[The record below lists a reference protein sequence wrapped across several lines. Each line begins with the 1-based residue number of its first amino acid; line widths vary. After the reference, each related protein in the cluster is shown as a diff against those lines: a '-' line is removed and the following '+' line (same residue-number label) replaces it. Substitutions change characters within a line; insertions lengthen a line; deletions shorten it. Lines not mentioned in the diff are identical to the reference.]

1 MLVILYHFKET
12 NIYMRQIAFLLLFLF
27 SINKVHSQYKETIA
41 QTKWVDSVYN
51 SLNFEEKVGQL
62 FMVAA
67 YSNKK
72 EDHAQDLEKLIT
84 KYKIG
89 GLIFFQGGPVR
100 QAQLTNRFQSK
111 SKTPML
117 IGNDAEW
124 GFSMRLDSTV
134 KYPWNMTLGAIQDN
148 KLIEKIGAQMAKQ
161 SKRLGVHFTFG
172 PVVDINTNPNN
183 PIIGNRS
190 FGEVKE
196 NVTQKAL
203 AYMKGLQDNGV
214 FATAKHFPGHGDT
227 ETDSH
232 HTLPIVKF
240 ERDRLNEVELYPYK
254 ELIKNGLAS
263 IMVAHLNVPSLEARV
278 GYPTSLSYSVVTDIL
293 KNELKFEGLIFTD
306 ALNMKGASNFKQPG
320 DIDLEAFLA
329 GNDVLLFAENVPK
342 AVEKFKEAFDLKMF
356 TEERLAYS
364 VKKILNYKYIAG
376 LNQYKPIDLNHLYE
390 DMNAIEYEALN
401 YQLYE
406 NAITVLKNEDKLIPI
421 KKLEKEKIAYVKL
434 GDGPND
440 VFLNKIK
447 DYAEV
452 IEINSFNLDTAL
464 LDLECFTKVIIGYH
478 KPDGAWRKNEL
489 TFKEINWIDKISK
502 EKETIL
508 AFFTKPYSLLKIPNF
523 DHTETVIQAYQNTDI
538 AQTVTAEII
547 FGAKESK
554 GKLPVTI
561 KDNFH
566 VNQGIETHKMDRLG
580 FTVPENVGMNSKKLA
595 KIDSIANYAIKQKA
609 APGMQILVARKGQ
622 IVYRKSFGYQKYDS
636 IQKVKDSDI
645 YDVASLTKVL
655 ATLPMVMKQYDR
667 KKITFDTHLCQMLP
681 VFENSNKADVT
692 VLDML
697 THQARFQAWIPF
709 YKATLD
715 SLKRPDSL
723 YYRYA
728 YSEDFPVKV
737 ANNLYLKKDYNDK
750 IMKLIADSPL
760 LDKKQYK
767 YSDFSFIILKE
778 YLEHTTNK
786 KLDNLVQDNFYKY
799 LGASTMT
806 YNPLQKFELTRI
818 APTEEDNYFRYQ
830 TIQGYVHDMAAAM
843 QGGVSGHA
851 GLFSSSI
858 DVAKMMQMYLQKGHY
873 GEHEFFSEKTFND
886 FNKCYFCKEGNR
898 RGVGFDKP
906 QLGSEGPTCGCVS
919 MTSFGHT
926 GFTGTMAWADPDKE
940 IVYVFL
946 SNRTYPNAEPNKLSK
961 LNIRE
966 KIQEIIYES
975 IIE

>member
-1 MLVILYHFKET
+1 
-12 NIYMRQIAFLLLFLF
+12 MRPFIFILLLFLTYNF
-27 SINKVHSQYKETIA
+27 SFSQKIDVN
-41 QTKWVDSVYN
+41 QQQKWVDSLYN
-51 SLNFEEKVGQL
+51 TMTFEEKVGQL

-72 EDHAQDLEKLIT
+72 EDHVQDLDKLIA
-84 KYKIG
+84 KHKIG

-100 QAQLTNRFQSK
+100 QALLTNRFQAQSK
-111 SKTPML
+111 IPML

-148 KLIEKIGAQMAKQ
+148 KLIEKMGAQMAKQ

-190 FGEVKE
+190 FGEDKL
-196 NVTQKAL
+196 NVTAKAL
-203 AYMKGLQDNGV
+203 AYMKGLQDNGI

-227 ETDSH
+227 GTDSH
-232 HTLPIVKF
+232 HTLPVVPFDKQ
-240 ERDRLNEVELYPYK
+240 RLDSVELYPYK
-254 ELIKNGLAS
+254 ELIKNGLS
-263 IMVAHLNVPSLEARV
+263 SVMVAHLNVPSLESRE
-278 GYPTSLSYSVVTDIL
+278 GYPSSLSNKVVTDLL
-293 KNELKFEGLIFTD
+293 KNELQFDGLIFTD

-342 AVEKFKEAFDLKMF
+342 AIDKFKEAFQANLF
-356 TEERLAYS
+356 TEERLAHS
-364 VKKILNYKYIAG
+364 VKKILKYKYQVG
-376 LNQYKPIDLNHLYE
+376 LYKYKPVEIKNLYE
-390 DMNAIEYEALN
+390 DLNAIEYEALN

-406 NAITVLKNEDKLIPI
+406 NAITVLKNESKIIPL
-421 KKLEKEKIAYVKL
+421 KKLEREKIAYVKL
-434 GDGPND
+434 GDGSNET
-440 VFLNKIK
+440 FLAKLK
-447 DYAEV
+447 DYADV
-452 IEINSFNLDTAL
+452 TEINAFNLDTAL
-464 LDLECFTKVIIGYH
+464 LDLTDFTKVIVGYH

-523 DHTETVIQAYQNTDI
+523 DHTEAVIQAYQNTDI

-547 FGAKESK
+547 FGARVSK

-561 KDNFH
+561 KDNFE
-566 VNQGIETHKMDRLG
+566 VNQGLQTQKLDRLG
-580 FTVPENVGMNSKKLA
+580 FTVPENVGMDSKKLA
-595 KIDSIANYAIKQKA
+595 KIDSIATYAIKQKA
-609 APGMQILVARKGQ
+609 TPGMQILVARKGQ
-622 IVYRKSFGYQKYDS
+622 IIYRKSFGFQKYDS
-636 IQKVKDSDI
+636 IQKVKNTDI

-655 ATLPMVMKQYDR
+655 ATLPMVMKQYD
-667 KKITFDTHLCQMLP
+667 KKRISLDTHLCQMLP
-681 VFENSNKADVT
+681 LFENSNKADAT
-692 VLDML
+692 LLDML
-697 THQARFQAWIPF
+697 THQARFQPWIPF
-709 YKATLD
+709 YKNTLD
-715 SLKRPDSL
+715 SLKHPDSL
-723 YYRYA
+723 YYRMA
-728 YSEDFPVKV
+728 YSEEFPTKV
-737 ANNLYLKKDYNDK
+737 ANNLYLRKDYNT
-750 IMKLIADSPL
+750 IMLKMIADSPL

-778 YLEHTTNK
+778 YLERALDK
-786 KLDNLVQDNFYKY
+786 KLDVLVEEQFYKH
-799 LGASTMT
+799 LGATTMT
-806 YNPLQKFELTRI
+806 YNPLNKFESTRI
-818 APTEEDNYFRYQ
+818 APTEEDTYFRYQ

-843 QGGVSGHA
+843 RGGVSGHA
-851 GLFSSSI
+851 GLFSNSI
-858 DVAKMMQMYLQKGHY
+858 DVAKMMQLYLQKGKY
-873 GEHEFFSEKTFND
+873 GDQEFFSEKTFND
-886 FNKCYFCKEGNR
+886 FNKCYYCKDGNR

-906 QLGSEGPTCGCVS
+906 QLGKEGPTCGCVS

-926 GFTGTMAWADPDKE
+926 GFTGTMAWADPEKE

-966 KIQEIIYES
+966 QIQEIIYQS
-975 IIE
+975 ITE

>member
-1 MLVILYHFKET
+1 
-12 NIYMRQIAFLLLFLF
+12 MRSFSFILFLF
-27 SINKVHSQYKETIA
+27 LTYNFSFSQKIDSN
-41 QTKWVDSVYN
+41 QQKKWVDSLYN
-51 SLNFEEKVGQL
+51 SMTFEEKVGQL

-72 EDHAQDLEKLIT
+72 EDHAQDLDKLIA

-100 QAQLTNRFQSK
+100 QALLTNRFQAQSK
-111 SKTPML
+111 IPML

-148 KLIEKIGAQMAKQ
+148 KLIEKMGAQMAKQ

-190 FGEVKE
+190 FGEDKL
-196 NVTQKAL
+196 NVTAKAL
-203 AYMKGLQDNGV
+203 AYMKGLQDNGI

-227 ETDSH
+227 GTDSH
-232 HTLPIVKF
+232 HTLPVVPFDKQ
-240 ERDRLNEVELYPYK
+240 RLDTVELYPYK
-254 ELIKNGLAS
+254 ELIKNGLS
-263 IMVAHLNVPSLEARV
+263 SVMVAHLNVPSIESRE
-278 GYPTSLSYSVVTDIL
+278 GYPSSLSNKVVTDLL
-293 KNELKFEGLIFTD
+293 KNELQFDGLIFTD

-342 AVEKFKEAFDLKMF
+342 AIDKFKEAFQANLF

-364 VKKILNYKYIAG
+364 VKKILKYKYQVG
-376 LNQYKPIDLNHLYE
+376 LNQYKPVEIKNLYE
-390 DMNAIEYEALN
+390 DLNAIEYEALN

-406 NAITVLKNEDKLIPI
+406 NAITVLKNESRLIPL
-421 KKLEKEKIAYVKL
+421 KKLEREKIAYVKL
-434 GDGPND
+434 GDGSNEM
-440 VFLNKIK
+440 FLAKLK
-447 DYAEV
+447 DYADV
-452 IEINSFNLDTAL
+452 TEITAFNLDTAL
-464 LDLECFTKVIIGYH
+464 LDLTDFTKVIVGYH

-523 DHTETVIQAYQNTDI
+523 DHTEVVIQAYQNTDI

-547 FGAKESK
+547 FGARVAK

-561 KDNFH
+561 KDNFE
-566 VNQGIETHKMDRLG
+566 VNQGLPTQKLDRLG
-580 FTVPENVGMNSKKLA
+580 FTVPENVGMDSKKLA
-595 KIDSIANYAIKQKA
+595 KIDSIATYAIKQKA
-609 APGMQILVARKGQ
+609 TPGMQILVARKGQ
-622 IVYRKSFGYQKYDS
+622 IIYRKSFGFQKYDS
-636 IQKVKDSDI
+636 IQKVKNTDI

-655 ATLPMVMKQYDR
+655 ATLPMLMKQYD
-667 KKITFDTHLCQMLP
+667 KKRISLDTHLCQMLP
-681 VFENSNKADVT
+681 LFENSNKADAT
-692 VLDML
+692 LLDML

-709 YKATLD
+709 YKNTLD
-715 SLKRPDSL
+715 SLKHPDSL
-723 YYRYA
+723 YYRMA
-728 YSEDFPVKV
+728 YSEEFPTKV
-737 ANNLYLKKDYNDK
+737 ANNLYLRKDYNTVMLK
-750 IMKLIADSPL
+750 MIADSPL

-778 YLEHTTNK
+778 YLERALDK
-786 KLDNLVQDNFYKY
+786 KLDVLVEEQFYKH
-799 LGASTMT
+799 LGATTMT
-806 YNPLQKFELTRI
+806 YNPLNKFESTRI
-818 APTEEDNYFRYQ
+818 APTEEDTYFRYQ

-851 GLFSSSI
+851 GLFSNSI
-858 DVAKMMQMYLQKGHY
+858 DVAKMMQLYLQKGKY
-873 GEHEFFSEKTFND
+873 GDQEFFSEKTFND
-886 FNKCYFCKEGNR
+886 FNKCYYCKDGNR

-906 QLGSEGPTCGCVS
+906 QLGKEGPTCGCVS

-926 GFTGTMAWADPDKE
+926 GFTGTMAWADPEKE

-966 KIQEIIYES
+966 QIQEIIYQS
-975 IIE
+975 ITE

>member
-1 MLVILYHFKET
+1 MRHLAILFFIIIT
-12 NIYMRQIAFLLLFLF
+12 SNI
-27 SINKVHSQYKETIA
+27 SHSQYAESTA
-41 QTKWVDSVYN
+41 QMKWVDSVYN
-51 SLNFEEKVGQL
+51 KLNFEERVGQL

-67 YSNKK
+67 YSNKP
-72 EDHAQDLEKLIT
+72 ETHAKDLENLIT
-84 KYKIG
+84 KFKIG

-111 SKTPML
+111 SVTPML

-148 KLIEKIGAQMAKQ
+148 KLIEKMGAQMAKQ

-190 FGEVKE
+190 FGETKE

-227 ETDSH
+227 GTDSH
-232 HTLPIVKF
+232 HTLPVVLFDK
-240 ERDRLNEVELYPYK
+240 ERLDSVELYPYK
-254 ELIKNGLAS
+254 ELIKNGLS
-263 IMVAHLNVPSLEARV
+263 SVMVAHLSVPSLENRE
-278 GYPTSLSYSVVTDIL
+278 GYPSSLSNKVVTDLL

-342 AVEKFKEAFDLKMF
+342 AIEKFKEAFNSNLF

-364 VKKILNYKYIAG
+364 VKKILKYKYLAG
-376 LNQYKPIDLNHLYE
+376 LNNYKPIELKNLYE
-390 DMNAIEYEALN
+390 EMNAVEYEALN

-406 NAITVLKNEDKLIPI
+406 SAITVLKNEDKLIPI

-434 GDGPND
+434 GDGPNTN
-440 VFLNKIK
+440 FLNKLK
-447 DYAEV
+447 DYADV
-452 IEINSFNLDTAL
+452 TEITSFNLDTAL
-464 LDLECFTKVIIGYH
+464 LDLEKYSKVIIGYH

-523 DHTETVIQAYQNTDI
+523 NHTETIIQAYQNTDI
-538 AQTVTAEII
+538 AQTITAEII
-547 FGAKESK
+547 FGAKEAK
-554 GKLPVTI
+554 GKLPVSI
-561 KDNFH
+561 KETFL
-566 VNQGIETHKMDRLG
+566 VNHGVTTNKMDRLG
-580 FTVPENVGMNSKKLA
+580 YSIPENVGMDSKKLQ

-622 IVYRKSFGYQKYDS
+622 IIYRKSFGFQKFDS

-645 YDVASLTKVL
+645 YDVASLTKIL

-681 VFENSNKADVT
+681 VFENSNKEDVT

-715 SLKRPDSL
+715 SLNKPDSL

-728 YSEDFPVKV
+728 KSDEFPTKV
-737 ANNLYLKKDYNDK
+737 ANNLYLKKDYTETM
-750 IMKLIADSPL
+750 MKLIADSPL
-760 LDKKQYK
+760 LASKQYK

-778 YLEHTTNK
+778 YLEKVSGKTLD
-786 KLDNLVQDNFYKY
+786 KLVDDAYYKY

-806 YNPLQKFELTRI
+806 YNPLEKFELTRI

-830 TIQGYVHDMAAAM
+830 TVQGYVHDMAAAM

-851 GLFSSSI
+851 GLFSSAI

-873 GEHEFFSEKTFND
+873 GDHEFFTEKTFND

-898 RGVGFDKP
+898 RGLGFDKP
-906 QLGSEGPTCGCVS
+906 QLGNEGPTCGCVS
-919 MTSFGHT
+919 MKSFGHT

-966 KIQEIIYES
+966 KIQEIIYQS

>member
-1 MLVILYHFKET
+1 MT
-12 NIYMRQIAFLLLFLF
+12 
-27 SINKVHSQYKETIA
+27 
-41 QTKWVDSVYN
+41 
-51 SLNFEEKVGQL
+51 FEEKVGQL

-72 EDHAQDLEKLIT
+72 EDHAQDLDKLIA

-100 QAQLTNRFQSK
+100 QALLTNRFQAQSK
-111 SKTPML
+111 IPML

-148 KLIEKIGAQMAKQ
+148 KLIEKMGAQMAKQ

-190 FGEVKE
+190 FGEDKL
-196 NVTQKAL
+196 NVTAKAL
-203 AYMKGLQDNGV
+203 AYMKGLQDNGI

-227 ETDSH
+227 GTDSH
-232 HTLPIVKF
+232 HTLPVVPFDKQ
-240 ERDRLNEVELYPYK
+240 RLDSVELYPYK
-254 ELIKNGLAS
+254 ELIKNGLS
-263 IMVAHLNVPSLEARV
+263 SVMVAHLNVPSIESRE
-278 GYPTSLSYSVVTDIL
+278 GYPSSLSNKVVTDLL
-293 KNELKFEGLIFTD
+293 KNELQFDGLIFTD

-342 AVEKFKEAFDLKMF
+342 AIDKFKEAFQANLF

-364 VKKILNYKYIAG
+364 VKKILKYKYQVG
-376 LNQYKPIDLNHLYE
+376 LNQYKPVEIKNLYE
-390 DMNAIEYEALN
+390 DLNAIEYEALN

-406 NAITVLKNEDKLIPI
+406 NAITVLKNESKLIPL
-421 KKLEKEKIAYVKL
+421 KKLEREKIAYVKL
-434 GDGPND
+434 GDGSNEM
-440 VFLNKIK
+440 FLAKLK
-447 DYAEV
+447 DYADV
-452 IEINSFNLDTAL
+452 TEITAFNLDTAL
-464 LDLECFTKVIIGYH
+464 LDLTDFTKVIVGYH

-523 DHTETVIQAYQNTDI
+523 DHTEVVIQAYQNTDI

-547 FGAKESK
+547 FGARVAK

-561 KDNFH
+561 KDNFE
-566 VNQGIETHKMDRLG
+566 VNQGLPTQKLDRLG
-580 FTVPENVGMNSKKLA
+580 FTVPENVGMDSKKLA
-595 KIDSIANYAIKQKA
+595 KIDSIATYAIKQKA
-609 APGMQILVARKGQ
+609 TPGMQILVARKGQ
-622 IVYRKSFGYQKYDS
+622 IIYRKSFGFQKYDS
-636 IQKVKDSDI
+636 IQKVKNTDI

-655 ATLPMVMKQYDR
+655 ATLPMVMKQYD
-667 KKITFDTHLCQMLP
+667 KKRISLDTHLCQMLP
-681 VFENSNKADVT
+681 LFENSNKADAT
-692 VLDML
+692 LLDML

-709 YKATLD
+709 YKNTLD
-715 SLKRPDSL
+715 SLKHPDSL
-723 YYRYA
+723 YYRMA
-728 YSEDFPVKV
+728 YSEEFPTKV
-737 ANNLYLKKDYNDK
+737 ANNLYLRKDYNTVMLK
-750 IMKLIADSPL
+750 MIADSPL

-778 YLEHTTNK
+778 YLERALDK
-786 KLDNLVQDNFYKY
+786 KLDVLVEEQFYKH
-799 LGASTMT
+799 LGATTMT
-806 YNPLQKFELTRI
+806 YNPLNKFESTRI
-818 APTEEDNYFRYQ
+818 APTEEDTYFRYQ

-851 GLFSSSI
+851 GLFSNSI
-858 DVAKMMQMYLQKGHY
+858 DVAKMMQLYLQKGKY
-873 GEHEFFSEKTFND
+873 GDQEFFSEKTFND
-886 FNKCYFCKEGNR
+886 FNKCYYCKDGNR

-906 QLGSEGPTCGCVS
+906 QLGKEGPTCGCVS

-926 GFTGTMAWADPDKE
+926 GFTGTMAWADPEKE

-966 KIQEIIYES
+966 QIQEIIYQS
-975 IIE
+975 ITE

>member
-1 MLVILYHFKET
+1 
-12 NIYMRQIAFLLLFLF
+12 MRPFIFILLLFLTYNF
-27 SINKVHSQYKETIA
+27 SFSQKIDVN
-41 QTKWVDSVYN
+41 QQQKWVDSLYN
-51 SLNFEEKVGQL
+51 TMTFEEKVGQL

-72 EDHAQDLEKLIT
+72 EDHVQDLDKLIA
-84 KYKIG
+84 KHKIG

-100 QAQLTNRFQSK
+100 QALLTNRFQAQSK
-111 SKTPML
+111 IPML

-148 KLIEKIGAQMAKQ
+148 KLIEKMGAQMAKQ

-190 FGEVKE
+190 FGEDKL
-196 NVTQKAL
+196 NVTAKAL
-203 AYMKGLQDNGV
+203 AYMKGLQDNGI

-227 ETDSH
+227 GTDSH
-232 HTLPIVKF
+232 HTLPVVPFDKQ
-240 ERDRLNEVELYPYK
+240 RLDSVELYPYK
-254 ELIKNGLAS
+254 ELIKNGLS
-263 IMVAHLNVPSLEARV
+263 SVMVAHLNVPSLESRE
-278 GYPTSLSYSVVTDIL
+278 GYPSSLSNKVVTDLL
-293 KNELKFEGLIFTD
+293 KNELQFDGLIFTD

-342 AVEKFKEAFDLKMF
+342 AIDKFKEAFQANLF
-356 TEERLAYS
+356 TEERLAHS
-364 VKKILNYKYIAG
+364 VKKILKYKYQVG
-376 LNQYKPIDLNHLYE
+376 LYKYKPVEIKNLYE
-390 DMNAIEYEALN
+390 DLNAIEYEALN

-406 NAITVLKNEDKLIPI
+406 NAITVLKNESKIIPL
-421 KKLEKEKIAYVKL
+421 KKLEREKIAYVKL
-434 GDGPND
+434 GDGSNET
-440 VFLNKIK
+440 FLAKLK
-447 DYAEV
+447 DYADV
-452 IEINSFNLDTAL
+452 TEINAFNLDTAL
-464 LDLECFTKVIIGYH
+464 LDLTDFTKVIVGYH

-523 DHTETVIQAYQNTDI
+523 DHTEAVIQAYQNTDI

-547 FGAKESK
+547 FGARVSK

-561 KDNFH
+561 KDNFE
-566 VNQGIETHKMDRLG
+566 VNQGLQTQKLDRLG
-580 FTVPENVGMNSKKLA
+580 FTVPENVGMDSKKLA
-595 KIDSIANYAIKQKA
+595 KIDSIATYAIKQKA
-609 APGMQILVARKGQ
+609 TPGMQILVARKGQ
-622 IVYRKSFGYQKYDS
+622 IIYRKSFGFQKYDS
-636 IQKVKDSDI
+636 IQKVKNTDI

-655 ATLPMVMKQYDR
+655 ATLPMVMKQYD
-667 KKITFDTHLCQMLP
+667 KKRISLDTHLCQMLP
-681 VFENSNKADVT
+681 LFENSNKADAT
-692 VLDML
+692 LLDML
-697 THQARFQAWIPF
+697 THQARFQPWIPF
-709 YKATLD
+709 YKNTLD
-715 SLKRPDSL
+715 SLKHPDSL
-723 YYRYA
+723 YYRMA
-728 YSEDFPVKV
+728 YSEEFPTKV
-737 ANNLYLKKDYNDK
+737 ANNLYLRKDYNA
-750 IMKLIADSPL
+750 IMLKMIADSPL

-778 YLEHTTNK
+778 YLERALDK
-786 KLDNLVQDNFYKY
+786 KLDVLVEEQFYKH
-799 LGASTMT
+799 LGATTMT
-806 YNPLQKFELTRI
+806 YNPLNKFESTRI
-818 APTEEDNYFRYQ
+818 APTEEDTYFRYQ

-851 GLFSSSI
+851 GLFSNSI
-858 DVAKMMQMYLQKGHY
+858 DVAKMMQLYLQKGKY
-873 GEHEFFSEKTFND
+873 GDQEFFSEKTFND
-886 FNKCYFCKEGNR
+886 FNKCYYCKDGNR

-906 QLGSEGPTCGCVS
+906 QLGKEGPTCGCVS

-926 GFTGTMAWADPDKE
+926 GFTGTMAWADPEKE

-966 KIQEIIYES
+966 QIQEIIYQS
-975 IIE
+975 ITE

>member
-1 MLVILYHFKET
+1 
-12 NIYMRQIAFLLLFLF
+12 MRSFSFILFLF
-27 SINKVHSQYKETIA
+27 LTYNFSFSQKIDSN
-41 QTKWVDSVYN
+41 QQKKWVDSLYN
-51 SLNFEEKVGQL
+51 SMTFEEKVGQL

-72 EDHAQDLEKLIT
+72 EDHAQDLDKLIA

-100 QAQLTNRFQSK
+100 QALLTNRFQAQSK
-111 SKTPML
+111 IPML

-148 KLIEKIGAQMAKQ
+148 KLIEKMGAQMAKQ

-190 FGEVKE
+190 FGEDKL
-196 NVTQKAL
+196 NVTAKAL
-203 AYMKGLQDNGV
+203 AYMKGLQDNGI

-227 ETDSH
+227 GTDSH
-232 HTLPIVKF
+232 HTLPVVPFDKQ
-240 ERDRLNEVELYPYK
+240 RLDSVELYPYK
-254 ELIKNGLAS
+254 ELIKNGLS
-263 IMVAHLNVPSLEARV
+263 SVMVAHLNVPSIESRE
-278 GYPTSLSYSVVTDIL
+278 GYPSSLSNKVVTDLL
-293 KNELKFEGLIFTD
+293 KNELQFDGLIFTD

-342 AVEKFKEAFDLKMF
+342 AIDKFKEAFQANLF

-364 VKKILNYKYIAG
+364 VKKILKYKYQVG
-376 LNQYKPIDLNHLYE
+376 LNQYKPVEIKNLYE
-390 DMNAIEYEALN
+390 DLNAIEYEALN

-406 NAITVLKNEDKLIPI
+406 NAITVLKNESRLIPL
-421 KKLEKEKIAYVKL
+421 KKLEREKIAYVKL
-434 GDGPND
+434 GDGSNEM
-440 VFLNKIK
+440 FLAKLK
-447 DYAEV
+447 DYADV
-452 IEINSFNLDTAL
+452 TEITAFNLDTAL
-464 LDLECFTKVIIGYH
+464 LDLTDFTKVIVGYH

-523 DHTETVIQAYQNTDI
+523 DHTEVVIQAYQNTDI

-547 FGAKESK
+547 FGARVAK

-561 KDNFH
+561 KDNFE
-566 VNQGIETHKMDRLG
+566 VNQGLPTQKLDRLG
-580 FTVPENVGMNSKKLA
+580 FTVPENVGMDSKKLA
-595 KIDSIANYAIKQKA
+595 KIDSIATYAIKQKA
-609 APGMQILVARKGQ
+609 TPGMQILVARKGQ
-622 IVYRKSFGYQKYDS
+622 IIYRKSFGFQKYDS
-636 IQKVKDSDI
+636 IQKVKNTDI

-655 ATLPMVMKQYDR
+655 ATLPMVMKQYD
-667 KKITFDTHLCQMLP
+667 KKRISLDTHLCQMLP
-681 VFENSNKADVT
+681 LFENSNKADAT
-692 VLDML
+692 LLDML

-709 YKATLD
+709 YKNTLD
-715 SLKRPDSL
+715 SLKHPDSL
-723 YYRYA
+723 YYRMA
-728 YSEDFPVKV
+728 YSEEFPTKV
-737 ANNLYLKKDYNDK
+737 ANNLYLRKDYNTVMLK
-750 IMKLIADSPL
+750 MIADSPL

-778 YLEHTTNK
+778 YLERALDK
-786 KLDNLVQDNFYKY
+786 KLDVLVEEQFYKH
-799 LGASTMT
+799 LGATTMT
-806 YNPLQKFELTRI
+806 YNPLNKFESTRI
-818 APTEEDNYFRYQ
+818 APTEEDTYFRYQ

-851 GLFSSSI
+851 GLFSNSI
-858 DVAKMMQMYLQKGHY
+858 DVAKMMQLYLQKGKY
-873 GEHEFFSEKTFND
+873 GDQEFFSEKTFND
-886 FNKCYFCKEGNR
+886 FNKCYYCKDGNR

-906 QLGSEGPTCGCVS
+906 QLGKEGPTCGCVS

-926 GFTGTMAWADPDKE
+926 GFTGTMAWADPEKE

-966 KIQEIIYES
+966 QIQEIIYQS
-975 IIE
+975 ITE

>member
-1 MLVILYHFKET
+1 
-12 NIYMRQIAFLLLFLF
+12 MRPFIFILLLFLTYNF
-27 SINKVHSQYKETIA
+27 SFSQKIDVN
-41 QTKWVDSVYN
+41 QQQKWVDSLYN
-51 SLNFEEKVGQL
+51 TMTFEEKVGQL

-72 EDHAQDLEKLIT
+72 EDHVQDLDKLIA
-84 KYKIG
+84 KHKIG

-100 QAQLTNRFQSK
+100 QALLTNRFQAQSK
-111 SKTPML
+111 IPML

-148 KLIEKIGAQMAKQ
+148 KLIEKMGAQMAKQ

-190 FGEVKE
+190 FGEDKL
-196 NVTQKAL
+196 NVTAKAL
-203 AYMKGLQDNGV
+203 AYMKGLQDNGI

-227 ETDSH
+227 GTDSH
-232 HTLPIVKF
+232 HTLPVVPFDKQ
-240 ERDRLNEVELYPYK
+240 RLDSVELYPYK
-254 ELIKNGLAS
+254 ELIKNGLS
-263 IMVAHLNVPSLEARV
+263 SVMVAHLNVPSLESRE
-278 GYPTSLSYSVVTDIL
+278 GYPSSLSNKVVTDLL
-293 KNELKFEGLIFTD
+293 KNELQFDGLIFTD

-342 AVEKFKEAFDLKMF
+342 AIDKFKEAFQANLF
-356 TEERLAYS
+356 TEERLAHS
-364 VKKILNYKYIAG
+364 VKKILKYKYQVG
-376 LNQYKPIDLNHLYE
+376 LYKYKPVEIKNLYE
-390 DMNAIEYEALN
+390 DLNAIEYEALN

-406 NAITVLKNEDKLIPI
+406 NAITVLKNESKIIPL
-421 KKLEKEKIAYVKL
+421 KKLEREKIAYVKL
-434 GDGPND
+434 GDGSNET
-440 VFLNKIK
+440 FLAKLK
-447 DYAEV
+447 DYADV
-452 IEINSFNLDTAL
+452 TEINAFNLDTAL
-464 LDLECFTKVIIGYH
+464 LDLTDFTKVIVGYH

-523 DHTETVIQAYQNTDI
+523 DHTEAVIQAYQNTDI

-547 FGAKESK
+547 FGARVSK

-561 KDNFH
+561 KDNFE
-566 VNQGIETHKMDRLG
+566 VNQGLQTQKLDRLG
-580 FTVPENVGMNSKKLA
+580 FTVPENVGMDSKKLA
-595 KIDSIANYAIKQKA
+595 KIDSIATYAIKQKA
-609 APGMQILVARKGQ
+609 TPGMQILVARKGQ
-622 IVYRKSFGYQKYDS
+622 IIYRKSFGFQKYDS
-636 IQKVKDSDI
+636 IQKVKNTDI

-655 ATLPMVMKQYDR
+655 ATLPMVMKQYD
-667 KKITFDTHLCQMLP
+667 KKRISLDTHLCQMLP
-681 VFENSNKADVT
+681 LFENSNKADAT
-692 VLDML
+692 LLDML
-697 THQARFQAWIPF
+697 THQARFQPWIPF
-709 YKATLD
+709 YKNTLD
-715 SLKRPDSL
+715 SLKHPDSL
-723 YYRYA
+723 YYRMA
-728 YSEDFPVKV
+728 YSEEFPTKV
-737 ANNLYLKKDYNDK
+737 ANNLYLRKDYNT
-750 IMKLIADSPL
+750 IMLKMIADSPL

-778 YLEHTTNK
+778 YLERALDK
-786 KLDNLVQDNFYKY
+786 KLDELVEEQFYKH
-799 LGASTMT
+799 LGATTMT
-806 YNPLQKFELTRI
+806 YNPLNKFESTRI
-818 APTEEDNYFRYQ
+818 APTEEDTYFRYQ

-851 GLFSSSI
+851 GLFSNSI
-858 DVAKMMQMYLQKGHY
+858 DVAKMMQLYLQKGKY
-873 GEHEFFSEKTFND
+873 GDQEFFSEKTFND
-886 FNKCYFCKEGNR
+886 FNKCYYCKDGNR

-906 QLGSEGPTCGCVS
+906 QLGKEGPTCGCVS

-926 GFTGTMAWADPDKE
+926 GFTGTMAWADPEKE

-966 KIQEIIYES
+966 QIQEIIYQS
-975 IIE
+975 ITE

>member
-1 MLVILYHFKET
+1 
-12 NIYMRQIAFLLLFLF
+12 MRPFIFILLLFLTYNF
-27 SINKVHSQYKETIA
+27 SFSQKIDVN
-41 QTKWVDSVYN
+41 QQQKWVDSLYN
-51 SLNFEEKVGQL
+51 TMTFEEKVGQL

-72 EDHAQDLEKLIT
+72 EDHVQDLDKLIA
-84 KYKIG
+84 KHKIG

-100 QAQLTNRFQSK
+100 QALLTNRFQAQSK
-111 SKTPML
+111 IPML

-148 KLIEKIGAQMAKQ
+148 KLIEKMGAQMAKQ

-190 FGEVKE
+190 FGEDKL
-196 NVTQKAL
+196 NVTAKAL
-203 AYMKGLQDNGV
+203 AYMKGLQDNGI

-227 ETDSH
+227 GTDSH
-232 HTLPIVKF
+232 HTLPVVPFDKQ
-240 ERDRLNEVELYPYK
+240 RLDSVELYPYK
-254 ELIKNGLAS
+254 ELIKNGLS
-263 IMVAHLNVPSLEARV
+263 SVMVAHLNVPSLESRE
-278 GYPTSLSYSVVTDIL
+278 GYPSSLSNKVVTDLL
-293 KNELKFEGLIFTD
+293 KNELQFDGLIFTD

-342 AVEKFKEAFDLKMF
+342 AIDKFKEAFQANLF
-356 TEERLAYS
+356 TEERLAHS
-364 VKKILNYKYIAG
+364 VKKILKYKYQVG
-376 LNQYKPIDLNHLYE
+376 LYKYKPVEIKNLYE
-390 DMNAIEYEALN
+390 DLNAIEYEALN

-406 NAITVLKNEDKLIPI
+406 NAITVLKNESKIIPL
-421 KKLEKEKIAYVKL
+421 KKLEREKIAYVKL
-434 GDGPND
+434 GDGSNET
-440 VFLNKIK
+440 FLSKLK
-447 DYAEV
+447 DYADV
-452 IEINSFNLDTAL
+452 TEINAFNLDTAL
-464 LDLECFTKVIIGYH
+464 LDLTDFTKVIVGYH

-523 DHTETVIQAYQNTDI
+523 DHTEAVIQAYQNTDI

-547 FGAKESK
+547 FGARVSK

-561 KDNFH
+561 KDNFE
-566 VNQGIETHKMDRLG
+566 VNQGLQTQKLDRLG
-580 FTVPENVGMNSKKLA
+580 FTVPENVGMDSKKLA
-595 KIDSIANYAIKQKA
+595 KIDSIATYAIKQKA
-609 APGMQILVARKGQ
+609 TPGMQILVARKGQ
-622 IVYRKSFGYQKYDS
+622 IIYRKSFGFQKYDS
-636 IQKVKDSDI
+636 IQKVKNTDI

-655 ATLPMVMKQYDR
+655 ATLPMVMKQYD
-667 KKITFDTHLCQMLP
+667 KKRISLDTHLCQMLP
-681 VFENSNKADVT
+681 LFENSNKADAT
-692 VLDML
+692 LLDML
-697 THQARFQAWIPF
+697 THQARFQPWIPF
-709 YKATLD
+709 YKNTLD
-715 SLKRPDSL
+715 SLKHPDSL
-723 YYRYA
+723 YYRMA
-728 YSEDFPVKV
+728 YSEEFPTKV
-737 ANNLYLKKDYNDK
+737 ANNLYLRKDYNA
-750 IMKLIADSPL
+750 IMLKMIADSPL

-778 YLEHTTNK
+778 YLERALDK
-786 KLDNLVQDNFYKY
+786 KLDVLVEEQFYKH
-799 LGASTMT
+799 LGATTMT
-806 YNPLQKFELTRI
+806 YNPLNKFESTRI
-818 APTEEDNYFRYQ
+818 APTEEDTYFRYQ

-851 GLFSSSI
+851 GLFSNSI
-858 DVAKMMQMYLQKGHY
+858 DVAKMMQLYLQKGKY
-873 GEHEFFSEKTFND
+873 GDQEFFSEKTFND
-886 FNKCYFCKEGNR
+886 FNKCYYCKDGNR

-906 QLGSEGPTCGCVS
+906 QLGKEGPTCGCVS

-926 GFTGTMAWADPDKE
+926 GFTGTMAWADPEKE

-966 KIQEIIYES
+966 QIQEIIYQS
-975 IIE
+975 ITE

>member
-1 MLVILYHFKET
+1 
-12 NIYMRQIAFLLLFLF
+12 MRPFIFILLLFLTYNF
-27 SINKVHSQYKETIA
+27 SFSQKIDVN
-41 QTKWVDSVYN
+41 QQQKWVDSLYN
-51 SLNFEEKVGQL
+51 TMTFEEKVGQL

-72 EDHAQDLEKLIT
+72 EDHVQDLDKLIA
-84 KYKIG
+84 KHKIG

-100 QAQLTNRFQSK
+100 QALLTNRFQAQSK
-111 SKTPML
+111 IPML

-148 KLIEKIGAQMAKQ
+148 KLIEKMGAQMAKQ

-190 FGEVKE
+190 FGEDKL
-196 NVTQKAL
+196 NVTAKAL
-203 AYMKGLQDNGV
+203 AYMKGLQDNGI

-227 ETDSH
+227 GTDSH
-232 HTLPIVKF
+232 HTLPVVPFDKQ
-240 ERDRLNEVELYPYK
+240 RLDSVELYPYK
-254 ELIKNGLAS
+254 ELIKNGLS
-263 IMVAHLNVPSLEARV
+263 SVMVAHLNVPSLESRE
-278 GYPTSLSYSVVTDIL
+278 GYPSSLSNKVVTDLL
-293 KNELKFEGLIFTD
+293 KNELQFDGLIFTD

-342 AVEKFKEAFDLKMF
+342 AIDKFKEAFQANLF
-356 TEERLAYS
+356 TEERLAHS
-364 VKKILNYKYIAG
+364 VKKILKYKYQVG
-376 LNQYKPIDLNHLYE
+376 LYKYKPVEIKNLYE
-390 DMNAIEYEALN
+390 DLNAIEYEALN

-406 NAITVLKNEDKLIPI
+406 NAITVLKNESKIIPL
-421 KKLEKEKIAYVKL
+421 KKLEREKIAYVKL
-434 GDGPND
+434 GDGSNET
-440 VFLNKIK
+440 FLAKLK
-447 DYAEV
+447 DYADV
-452 IEINSFNLDTAL
+452 TEINAFNLDTAL
-464 LDLECFTKVIIGYH
+464 LDLTDFTKVIVGYH

-523 DHTETVIQAYQNTDI
+523 DHTEAVIQAYQNTDI

-547 FGAKESK
+547 FGARVSK

-561 KDNFH
+561 KDNFE
-566 VNQGIETHKMDRLG
+566 VNQGLQTQKLDRLG
-580 FTVPENVGMNSKKLA
+580 FTVPENVGMDSKKLA
-595 KIDSIANYAIKQKA
+595 KIDSIATYAIKQKA
-609 APGMQILVARKGQ
+609 TPGMQILVARKGQ
-622 IVYRKSFGYQKYDS
+622 IIYRKSFGFQKYDS
-636 IQKVKDSDI
+636 IQKVKNTDI

-655 ATLPMVMKQYDR
+655 ATLPMVMKQYD
-667 KKITFDTHLCQMLP
+667 KKRISLDTHLCQMLP
-681 VFENSNKADVT
+681 LFENSNKADAT
-692 VLDML
+692 LLDML
-697 THQARFQAWIPF
+697 THQARFQPWIPF
-709 YKATLD
+709 YKNTLD
-715 SLKRPDSL
+715 SLKHPDSL
-723 YYRYA
+723 YYRMA
-728 YSEDFPVKV
+728 YSEEFPTKV
-737 ANNLYLKKDYNDK
+737 ANNLYLRKDYNT
-750 IMKLIADSPL
+750 IMLKMIADSPL

-778 YLEHTTNK
+778 YLERALDK
-786 KLDNLVQDNFYKY
+786 KLDVLVEEQFYKH
-799 LGASTMT
+799 LGATTMT
-806 YNPLQKFELTRI
+806 YNPLNKFESTRI
-818 APTEEDNYFRYQ
+818 APTEEDTYFRYQ

-851 GLFSSSI
+851 GLFSNSI
-858 DVAKMMQMYLQKGHY
+858 DVAKMMQLYLQKGKY
-873 GEHEFFSEKTFND
+873 GDQEFFSEKTFND
-886 FNKCYFCKEGNR
+886 FNKCYYCKDGNR

-906 QLGSEGPTCGCVS
+906 QLGKEGPTCGCVS

-926 GFTGTMAWADPDKE
+926 GFTGTMAWADPEKE

-966 KIQEIIYES
+966 QIQEIIYQS
-975 IIE
+975 ITE

>member
-1 MLVILYHFKET
+1 
-12 NIYMRQIAFLLLFLF
+12 MRPFIFILLLFLTYNF
-27 SINKVHSQYKETIA
+27 SFSQKIDVN
-41 QTKWVDSVYN
+41 QQQKWVDSLYN
-51 SLNFEEKVGQL
+51 TMTFEEKVGQL

-72 EDHAQDLEKLIT
+72 EDHVQDLDKLIA
-84 KYKIG
+84 KHKIG

-100 QAQLTNRFQSK
+100 QALLTNRFQAQSK
-111 SKTPML
+111 IPML

-148 KLIEKIGAQMAKQ
+148 KLIEKMGAQMAKQ

-190 FGEVKE
+190 FGEDKL
-196 NVTQKAL
+196 NVTAKAL
-203 AYMKGLQDNGV
+203 AYMKGLQDNGI

-227 ETDSH
+227 GTDSH
-232 HTLPIVKF
+232 HTLPVVPFDKQ
-240 ERDRLNEVELYPYK
+240 RLDSVELYPYK
-254 ELIKNGLAS
+254 ELIKNGLS
-263 IMVAHLNVPSLEARV
+263 SVMVAHLNVPSIESRE
-278 GYPTSLSYSVVTDIL
+278 GYPSSLSNKVVTDLL
-293 KNELKFEGLIFTD
+293 KNELQFDGLIFTD

-342 AVEKFKEAFDLKMF
+342 AIDKFKEAFQANLF
-356 TEERLAYS
+356 TEERLAHS
-364 VKKILNYKYIAG
+364 VKKILKYKYQVG
-376 LNQYKPIDLNHLYE
+376 LYKYKPVEIKNLYE
-390 DMNAIEYEALN
+390 DLNAIEYEALN

-406 NAITVLKNEDKLIPI
+406 NAITVLKNESKLIPL
-421 KKLEKEKIAYVKL
+421 KKLEREKIAYVKL
-434 GDGPND
+434 GDGSNEM
-440 VFLNKIK
+440 FLAKLK
-447 DYAEV
+447 DYADV
-452 IEINSFNLDTAL
+452 TEINAFNLDTAL
-464 LDLECFTKVIIGYH
+464 LDLTDFTKVIVGYH

-523 DHTETVIQAYQNTDI
+523 DHTEAVIQAYQNTDI

-547 FGAKESK
+547 FGARVSK

-561 KDNFH
+561 KDNFE
-566 VNQGIETHKMDRLG
+566 VNQGLPTQKLDRLG
-580 FTVPENVGMNSKKLA
+580 FTVPENVGMDSKKLA
-595 KIDSIANYAIKQKA
+595 KIDSIATYAIKQKA
-609 APGMQILVARKGQ
+609 TPGMQILVARKGQ
-622 IVYRKSFGYQKYDS
+622 IIYRKSFGFQKYDS
-636 IQKVKDSDI
+636 IQKVKNTDI

-655 ATLPMVMKQYDR
+655 ATLPMVMKQYD
-667 KKITFDTHLCQMLP
+667 KKRISVDTHLCQMLP
-681 VFENSNKADVT
+681 LFENSNKADAT
-692 VLDML
+692 LLDML
-697 THQARFQAWIPF
+697 THQARFQPWIPF
-709 YKATLD
+709 YKNTLD
-715 SLKRPDSL
+715 SLKHPDSL
-723 YYRYA
+723 YYRMA
-728 YSEDFPVKV
+728 YSEEFPTKV
-737 ANNLYLKKDYNDK
+737 ANNLYLRKDYNTVMLK
-750 IMKLIADSPL
+750 MIADSPL

-778 YLEHTTNK
+778 YLERALDK
-786 KLDNLVQDNFYKY
+786 KLDVLVEEQFYKH
-799 LGASTMT
+799 LGATTMT
-806 YNPLQKFELTRI
+806 YNPLNKFESTRI
-818 APTEEDNYFRYQ
+818 APTEEDTYFRYQ

-851 GLFSSSI
+851 GLFSNSI
-858 DVAKMMQMYLQKGHY
+858 DVAKMMQLYLQKGKY
-873 GEHEFFSEKTFND
+873 GDQEFFSEKTFND
-886 FNKCYFCKEGNR
+886 FNKCYYCKDGNR

-906 QLGSEGPTCGCVS
+906 QLGKEGPTCGCVS

-926 GFTGTMAWADPDKE
+926 GFTGTMAWADPEKE

-966 KIQEIIYES
+966 QIQEIIYQS
-975 IIE
+975 ITE